1 MTHAAYRLLI
11 ADGDRNARKILSIL
25 FEASGFRV
33 VAAETCELAIRQA
46 KVQRPD
52 AAILALGPSNH
63 DGLSVVEQIRTWSPL
78 PIIVLGASVQERQR
92 LAAFELG
99 ADDFVTKP
107 FSNLE
112 LLARVRAV
120 MRRAA
125 RSGQPDMKLGLG
137 DIIVELGN
145 RTARHPSG
153 ETVKLTLLEHRIL
166 ECLVRH
172 ADRVATHAQILKEVW
187 GPYQADVR
195 SLRVHVKGL
204 RRKLEYD
211 PTKPRYILTEPG
223 IGYRLITDTATNPS
237 ISRSRGVELNQTVAD
252 VPNTEPHVTEDL
264 NPLEGCPCSS

>member
-1 MTHAAYRLLI
+1 MTRARYRLLI
-11 ADGDRNARKILSIL
+11 ADDDRNIRKILSIL
-25 FEASGFRV
+25 FETNGFRV
-33 VAAETCELAIRQA
+33 FAAETGEFAMHQA

-52 AAILALGPSNH
+52 ASILAVGPSDS
-63 DGLSVVEQIRTWSPL
+63 DGLSAIEQIRAWSPM
-78 PIIVLGASVQERQR
+78 PIIVLGASVHESQR

-99 ADDFVTKP
+99 ADDFVAKP

-125 RSGQPDMKLGLG
+125 RWDQPSIELGMG
-137 DIIVELGN
+137 DIVVELGN

-153 ETVKLTLLEHRIL
+153 ESVRLTMLEHRIL

-172 ADRVATHAQILKEVW
+172 ADRIATHEQILKEVW
-187 GPYQADVR
+187 GPYQADMR

-204 RRKLEYD
+204 RGKLEYD

-223 IGYRLITDTATNPS
+223 IGYRLITDTATNAA
-237 ISRSRGVELNQTVAD
+237 ISRSHRGRAQSVGVH
-252 VPNTEPHVTEDL
+252 P
-264 NPLEGCPCSS
+264 